1 MSFKDKL
8 HPLIRRKRNNKYN
21 DTNYAVINAFDT
33 VLDEMETETLESKAQ
48 SAIHTATGWF
58 LDNGWGSWFGVK
70 RHEGETDEKFRERI
84 IYKVQIPRGTVEAV
98 KYGIREYLD
107 NEYVGIKIY
116 EPWEDIFYLNDSKLN
131 SDAHLIGE
139 YYNYG
144 VMDVTIGSS
153 FPKDM
158 LKVIDLF
165 KPAGVTVHV
174 RVDTNLPSIDPN
186 AKPGL
191 LATQTL
197 NASEYN
203 ATYSQVIGMDE
214 GINGV
219 FSVHD
224 KLDDIYGSE
233 FITNKSLVNDNNALL
248 ANTFKKLDGLA
259 HNVSLGS
266 DFRPTRKFTMD
277 EALSKTDTLVS
288 KDSVFTV
295 QDNNKGYIYF
305 TVDTSI
311 LYDVHSNYSLGR
323 TRESFIN
330 YLADHNIILNSMGT
344 KGQGYSIEYF
354 NFLNREWEIVS
365 DGIYDGV
372 AGKINS
378 FKLEMGKALN
388 DNLLITVRLKTNNKP
403 LTVNDFYMEYRYKGT
418 LTESAVKYTSYFEH
432 SEVS

>member
-224 KLDDIYGSE
+224 KLDDIYGDE
-233 FITNKSLVNDNNALL
+233 FVINKSLVNDNNALL

-305 TVDTSI
+305 TIDTSI

-323 TRESFIN
+323 TREAFIN
-330 YLADHNIILNSMGT
+330 YLADHNIILKSMGT

-354 NFLNREWEIVS
+354 NFLNREWEIIS
-365 DGIYDGV
+365 DGIYDG
-372 AGKINS
+372 AGKVNS

-418 LTESAVKYTSYFEH
+418 LTESAIKYTSYFEH